1 MPPPADVPPVEL
13 VSAAA
18 YATILRTPPLRR
30 LLVPEGLLPS
40 PYTVLTFDA
49 TLQLHDPL
57 GRRATFVRRQ
67 TVQFAQDAVG
77 AILDHVWGD
86 GIALTDYW
94 TDAGRLIGSLRGGP
108 RRHLVLALGRRTH
121 RGEVLSFQ
129 VRRRAIAAFL
139 APEEWVA
146 TVVDHPVQ
154 QLRRTIV
161 FPPERPC
168 RLAVLDVG
176 GRQPRLPIAHDTAGR
191 TWVRVAVQVPLAHTA
206 YTVRWLW

>member
-1 MPPPADVPPVEL
+1 M
-13 VSAAA
+13 
-18 YATILRTPPLRR
+18 
-30 LLVPEGLLPS
+30 
-40 PYTVLTFDA
+40 
-49 TLQLHDPL
+49 
-57 GRRATFVRRQ
+57 
-67 TVQFAQDAVG
+67 
-77 AILDHVWGD
+77 
-86 GIALTDYW
+86 
-94 TDAGRLIGSLRGGP
+94 
-108 RRHLVLALGRRTH
+108 
-121 RGEVLSFQ
+121 
-129 VRRRAIAAFL
+129 AIAAFL

-176 GRQPRLPIAHDTAGR
+176 GRQPRLPIAHDAAGR